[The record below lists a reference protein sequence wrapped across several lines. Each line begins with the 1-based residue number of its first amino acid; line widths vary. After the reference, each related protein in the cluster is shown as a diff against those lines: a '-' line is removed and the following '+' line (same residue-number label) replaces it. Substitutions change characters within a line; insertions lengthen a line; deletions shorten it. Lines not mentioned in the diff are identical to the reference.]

1 MWRAFRDPSPTW
13 SALPTHPRRS
23 RRVWRALLTPSAA
36 LADAEKKAV
45 YTITNA
51 ANTKSIDQALPD
63 YIKAVKMLVNDVV
76 WITIDY
82 GTQPYLVQPYVRGA
96 GYNGLY
102 DYNWQG
108 IKLLQ
113 H

>member
-1 MWRAFRDPSPTW
+1 MILGRASWGIDYD
-13 SALPTHPRRS
+13 HPQDWFDNLFNCAQAPIGRGNDE
-23 RRVWRALLTPSAA
+23 AYCNPDQ
-36 LADAEKKAV
+36 DA
-45 YTITNA
+45 ITNA
-51 ANTKSIDQALPD
+51 ANAKPVEQAVPD
-63 YIKAVKMLVNDVV
+63 YVKAQKMLVNNVV
-76 WITIDY
+76 WMTIDY
-82 GTQPYLVQPYVRGA
+82 GTQPYMVQTYVRGA